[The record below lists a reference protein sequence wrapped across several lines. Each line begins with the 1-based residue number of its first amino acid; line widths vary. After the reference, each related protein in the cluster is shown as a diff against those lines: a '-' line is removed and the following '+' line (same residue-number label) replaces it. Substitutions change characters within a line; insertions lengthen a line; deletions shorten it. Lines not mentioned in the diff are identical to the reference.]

1 MLSDKIDSINETKSF
16 FLFENNDSFL
26 YNNNYFQNL
35 NRTNNILSS
44 IEEDKDISKNKVI
57 PSYFYINKK
66 EEENINKNEG
76 IPTEL
81 RIKENQN
88 TYSKYDDKYDFLHKI
103 VENNEGNA
111 PHLYSFEKILS
122 IFKKEENKNK
132 FNEIINKY
140 NNKEEIKEDIFFD
153 KPEMR
158 TIIAGEENIID
169 NELLDQKKQNK
180 KESNKKVENLGN
192 KRGRKTNEIKNIG
205 THNKMVPDNIIKKIK
220 AKIFEYAIVFLNNI
234 LNNNKKEDKLYKLD
248 YKYVNRLNREQD
260 LQYLDMKLKELFS
273 KDISPKYII
282 KNRHKDFNKRYI
294 SKILNN
300 QSDNTILFVFNITFR
315 DWLDLFTLKKNIK
328 DIIFKYDY
336 LDKDIDSGNIQK
348 SLFSVD
354 NLLNKIMNEN
364 NKEYLTM
371 FIFLLYN
378 YERWFY
384 NKTGRKGRKK

>member
-35 NRTNNILSS
+35 NRTNNFLSS
-44 IEEDKDISKNKVI
+44 VEEDKDISKNKVI

-81 RIKENQN
+81 RIKENHN

>member
-169 NELLDQKKQNK
+169 NELIDQKKQNK

>member
-16 FLFENNDSFL
+16 FFLENNDSFL
-26 YNNNYFQNL
+26 SHNNYFQNL
-35 NRTNNILSS
+35 NRINNILSS
-44 IEEDKDISKNKVI
+44 VEEDKDISKNKVI

-88 TYSKYDDKYDFLHKI
+88 TCNKYDDKYDFLHKI

-111 PHLYSFEKILS
+111 PLLYSFEKILS

-132 FNEIINKY
+132 FSEIINKY
-140 NNKEEIKEDIFFD
+140 NNKEEIKEDIFFE

-158 TIIAGEENIID
+158 TIIAGEENIIN
-169 NELLDQKKQNK
+169 NELIDQKKQNK
-180 KESNKKVENLGN
+180 KESNKKVENFGN

-220 AKIFEYAIVFLNNI
+220 GKIFEYSIVFLNNI
-234 LNNNKKEDKLYKLD
+234 LNNNKKEEKLFKLD

-354 NLLNKIMNEN
+354 ILLNKIMNEN

>member
-132 FNEIINKY
+132 FSEIINKY
-140 NNKEEIKEDIFFD
+140 NNKEEIKEDIFFE

-169 NELLDQKKQNK
+169 NELIDQKKQNK

>member
-1 MLSDKIDSINETKSF
+1 MLNDKIDSINETKSF
-16 FLFENNDSFL
+16 FFLENNDSFL
-26 YNNNYFQNL
+26 SHNNYFQNL
-35 NRTNNILSS
+35 NRINNILSS
-44 IEEDKDISKNKVI
+44 VEEDKDISKNKVI

-103 VENNEGNA
+103 VENNKGNA

-132 FNEIINKY
+132 FSEIINKY
-140 NNKEEIKEDIFFD
+140 NNKEEIKEDIFFE

-158 TIIAGEENIID
+158 TIIAGEENIIN
-169 NELLDQKKQNK
+169 NELIDQKKQNK
-180 KESNKKVENLGN
+180 KESNKKVENFGN

-220 AKIFEYAIVFLNNI
+220 GKIFEYSIVFLNNI
-234 LNNNKKEDKLYKLD
+234 LNNNKKEEKLFKLD

-354 NLLNKIMNEN
+354 ILLNKIMNEN

>member
-35 NRTNNILSS
+35 NRTNNFLSS
-44 IEEDKDISKNKVI
+44 VEEDKDISKNKVI

-132 FNEIINKY
+132 FSEIINKY
-140 NNKEEIKEDIFFD
+140 NNKEEIKEDIFFE

-169 NELLDQKKQNK
+169 NELIDQKKQNK

>member
-16 FLFENNDSFL
+16 FFLENNDSFL
-26 YNNNYFQNL
+26 SHNNYFQNL
-35 NRTNNILSS
+35 NRINNILSS
-44 IEEDKDISKNKVI
+44 VEEDKDISKNKVI

-88 TYSKYDDKYDFLHKI
+88 TCNKYDDKYDFLHKI

-111 PHLYSFEKILS
+111 PLLYSFEKILS

-132 FNEIINKY
+132 FSEIINKY
-140 NNKEEIKEDIFFD
+140 NNKGEIKEDIFFE

-158 TIIAGEENIID
+158 TIIAGEENIIN
-169 NELLDQKKQNK
+169 NELIDQKKQNK
-180 KESNKKVENLGN
+180 KESNKKVENFGN

-220 AKIFEYAIVFLNNI
+220 GKIFEYSIVFLNNI
-234 LNNNKKEDKLYKLD
+234 LNNNKKEEKLFKLD

-354 NLLNKIMNEN
+354 ILLNKIMNEN

>member
-35 NRTNNILSS
+35 NRTNNFLSS
-44 IEEDKDISKNKVI
+44 VEEDKDISKNKVI

-140 NNKEEIKEDIFFD
+140 NNKEEIKEDIFFE

-169 NELLDQKKQNK
+169 NELIDQKKQNK